1 MKIIKWFFIIGA
13 ILLFLLYL
21 LVLITNTEVE
31 YDSKALCFYIDY
43 ALYTITI
50 SSASFILGVVFLII
64 SANTDTDDDFSHIT
78 RKF

>member
-1 MKIIKWFFIIGA
+1 MKAIKWFFIIGA
-13 ILLFLLYL
+13 ILLFLLSL

-31 YDSKALCFYIDY
+31 YDNKALCFYINY

-50 SSASFILGVVFLII
+50 SSASFILGVVFLVI
-64 SANTDTDDDFSHIT
+64 SKMQDNDDFSHIT

>member
-13 ILLFLLYL
+13 ILLFLLSL

-31 YDSKALCFYIDY
+31 YDNKALCFYIDY
-43 ALYTITI
+43 ALYTISI

-64 SANTDTDDDFSHIT
+64 SANTDIDDDFSHIT